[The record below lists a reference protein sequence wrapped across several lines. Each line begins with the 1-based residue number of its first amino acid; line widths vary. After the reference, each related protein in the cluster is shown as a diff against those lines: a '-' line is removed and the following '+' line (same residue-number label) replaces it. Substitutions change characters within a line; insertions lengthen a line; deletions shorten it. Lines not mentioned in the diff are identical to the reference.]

1 MRIAIP
7 KGRLQDRA
15 LNVFAAAGFDVPAD
29 ADLKT
34 RKLVFRTG
42 DVGVRG
48 SAPGTSTGAAG
59 ALPCA
64 PTIGGV
70 EWIFVKDC
78 DVPVYVDHG
87 AADAGIAGLDH
98 ILEHE
103 CSAYQPVEFEFGR
116 CQMMLIA
123 APGAP
128 PLSKVA
134 TKYPRIA
141 RQYLD
146 SRGLRAEIVPLGG
159 SVELAAVLELTSHVI
174 DLVESG
180 ETVRVHKLEFQ
191 DLVKEISPRLIV
203 GKHAYRTRAREMREL
218 IARIEASRAPLPAL
232 SGEGVAEGRVIG
244 LGDTAS
250 SAASRRLLPASGA
263 KDSRSKERS

>member
-34 RKLVFRTG
+34 RKLVFER
-42 DVGVRG
+42 
-48 SAPGTSTGAAG
+48 
-59 ALPCA
+59 
-64 PTIGGV
+64 GGV

-78 DVPVYVDHG
+78 DVPVYVEHG
-87 AADAGIAGLDH
+87 AADVGIAGLDQ

-174 DLVESG
+174 DLVETG
-180 ETVRVHKLEFQ
+180 ETVRVHKLEIQ

-203 GKHAYRTRAREMREL
+203 GKNVYRTNAKEMREL
-218 IARIEASRAPLPAL
+218 IERVRHAERREAPGGAGGAPSAHTGPSLT
-232 SGEGVAEGRVIG
+232 
-244 LGDTAS
+244 LGMT
-250 SAASRRLLPASGA
+250 
-263 KDSRSKERS
+263 KE